1 MATLIDWFHGLFGL
15 RSGALRVGVLNT
27 GELVLMDAAGH
38 AQTFSAESTDLIRDV
53 LTDAEA
59 RLYASLPIAPAADG
73 ATTFSATSGE
83 THVPFPDITRA

>member
-1 MATLIDWFHGLFGL
+1 MASLTDWFSSLFGL
-15 RSGALRVGVLNT
+15 KRGQLRAGVLNT

-59 RLYASLPIAPAADG
+59 RLYASLPIARADG
-73 ATTFSATSGE
+73 AINFGATVES
-83 THVPFPDITRA
+83 THGFPDLPNA